1 MLDAALVSLS
11 SPAHVQV
18 RTAFPAER
26 GLSIA
31 DFPRLVPVGEG
42 VYAYEALRKPGFTT
56 VSMIVV
62 GSDGVLIAD
71 GQESDDATRAMLA
84 AGATRPAQPV
94 RVMVVGLVH
103 EVGRGSWGERV
114 GSYV

>member
-1 MLDAALVSLS
+1 MFRLLTLSLAAALVSLS
-11 SPAHVQV
+11 SPAHAQV

-71 GQESDDATRAMLA
+71 GQESAEATRAMLA
-84 AGATRPAQPV
+84 AGAAVTRKPGTGEGGVERAE
-94 RVMVVGLVH
+94 RWS
-103 EVGRGSWGERV
+103 RG
-114 GSYV
+114 

>member
-1 MLDAALVSLS
+1 MFRLLTLSLAAALVSLS
-11 SPAHVQV
+11 SPAHAQV

-71 GQESDDATRAMLA
+71 GQESDDATKSEEHTSELQSLMRN
-84 AGATRPAQPV
+84 
-94 RVMVVGLVH
+94 
-103 EVGRGSWGERV
+103 
-114 GSYV
+114 SYAVFCLKKQKK

>member
-1 MLDAALVSLS
+1 MFRLLTLSLAAALVSLS
-11 SPAHVQV
+11 SPAHAQV

-42 VYAYEALRKPGFTT
+42 VYAYEAPRKPGFTT

-62 GSDGVLIAD
+62 GSDGVLIAEI
-71 GQESDDATRAMLA
+71 GRASC
-84 AGATRPAQPV
+84 R
-94 RVMVVGLVH
+94 
-103 EVGRGSWGERV
+103 ERV
-114 GSYV
+114 CQYVYISVVAVSLKKKSTKN